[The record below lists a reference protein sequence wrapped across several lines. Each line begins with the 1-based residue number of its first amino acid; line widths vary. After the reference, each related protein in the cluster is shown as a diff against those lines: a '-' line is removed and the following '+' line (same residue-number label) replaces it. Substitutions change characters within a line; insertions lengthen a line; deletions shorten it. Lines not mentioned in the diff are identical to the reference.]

1 MNELEADRV
10 RVERVRTV
18 ERADDEAL
26 LELCLAH
33 GTELARRLRIPAD
46 MRSVVSIDDVLQEAY
61 VDACLH
67 LDLLRGASAASFRA
81 WLGRVLFRHLCD
93 VIRAFRADKRGG
105 ARRRVPIFAGEGDAG
120 ESAEVAAAGAADQLP
135 LLALV
140 RAEDEER
147 LLATVRALPPAHAR
161 VVVLHDLEGW
171 PMVRVAA
178 ELGRTVGATYM
189 LHARALRL
197 LRAKLDQAG

>member
-1 MNELEADRV
+1 MNELE
-10 RVERVRTV
+10 VERARTG
-18 ERADDEAL
+18 ERADDDAL

-33 GTELARRLRIPAD
+33 GQELARRLRIPAD

-93 VIRAFRADKRGG
+93 VIRAYRADKRGG
-105 ARRRVPIFAGEGDAG
+105 SRRRVPLNAGAAGDAG
-120 ESAEVAAAGAADQLP
+120 EQAEVSAARPSTELP
-135 LLALV
+135 LLELV

-147 LLATVRALPPAHAR
+147 LLASVRALPPAHAR

-171 PMVRVAA
+171 PMARVAA

-189 LHARALRL
+189 LHTRALRL
-197 LRAKLDQAG
+197 LRAKLNQAG

>member
-1 MNELEADRV
+1 MKELE
-10 RVERVRTV
+10 VERVRRA
-18 ERADDEAL
+18 ERAGDDAL
-26 LELCLAH
+26 SRLCLAH

-67 LDLLRGASAASFRA
+67 FDDLRGASAASFRT
-81 WLGRVLFRHLCD
+81 WLRRVLLRHLCD
-93 VIRAFRADKRGG
+93 VIRAYRADKRGG
-105 ARRRVPIFAGEGDAG
+105 ARRRVPIDAEGDA
-120 ESAEVAAAGAADQLP
+120 EVSAARPHSELP
-135 LLALV
+135 LLELV
-140 RAEDEER
+140 RAEDQER
-147 LLATVRALPPAHAR
+147 LLATVHALPPAHSR

-171 PMVRVAA
+171 PMARVAA

-189 LHARALRL
+189 LHTRALRL